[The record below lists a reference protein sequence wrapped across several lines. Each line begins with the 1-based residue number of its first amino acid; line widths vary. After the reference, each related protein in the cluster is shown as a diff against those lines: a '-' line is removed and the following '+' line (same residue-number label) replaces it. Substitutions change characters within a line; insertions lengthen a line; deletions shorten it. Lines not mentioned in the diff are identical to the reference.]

1 MFPDELFQPPR
12 HWVKHAYHNLVY
24 FNEAAKGG
32 HRAAWEEPQPL
43 PKRCEPR
50 SGLTAPVSSL
60 SPAGRLARLCTR
72 NYPRANRAAL
82 ITA

>member
-1 MFPDELFQPPR
+1 VFPDELFQPPR

-43 PKRCEPR
+43 CRR
-50 SGLTAPVSSL
+50 NASRVQVSL
-60 SPAGRLARLCTR
+60 RQ
-72 NYPRANRAAL
+72 
-82 ITA
+82 